1 MVEQRRLLE
10 QSQRDAVE
18 EATRAWN
25 ALETASA
32 EIGSFSKQVEAN
44 RIALD
49 GVEKEAEV
57 GARTVLDV
65 LDAQQELLNSQVSLV
80 RAERDQVVAA
90 FQLKASVGVLTARQL
105 NLSVDYYDPD
115 LHFRQVRNAWFG
127 GSSVGDNSTDFNRER
142 RSE

>member
-1 MVEQRRLLE
+1 M
-10 QSQRDAVE
+10 
-18 EATRAWN
+18 
-25 ALETASA
+25 ETAGA

-65 LDAQQELLNSQVSLV
+65 LDAQQGLLNSQVSLV

-90 FQLKASVGVLTARQL
+90 FQLKASWAADCAPT
-105 NLSVDYYDPD
+105 
-115 LHFRQVRNAWFG
+115 
-127 GSSVGDNSTDFNRER
+127 
-142 RSE
+142 